1 MKTKEKFLSG
11 GVIIML
17 MFLLSSCAV
26 NRNLYYMSNRWI
38 PADNKYEAQR
48 RVASTRLKSYRDRNS
63 GAYVQQ
69 SDYLD
74 YTFNLELGTMR
85 ILNKELYVYVYL
97 YENGEF
103 VLDRKINKEI
113 YRNYTYWAQTRGKR
127 QKVIIDVTKLA
138 VYVRVL
144 EGYRVVGRYTF

>member
-1 MKTKEKFLSG
+1 MKKLKIFQDLSI
-11 GVIIML
+11 VFML

-48 RVASTRLKSYRDRNS
+48 KVASTRLKSYRDKFS
-63 GAYVQQ
+63 GAYVQK
-69 SDYLD
+69 SDCVN

-113 YRNYTYWAQTRGKR
+113 YRNYTYWAQTRGIR
-127 QKVIIDVTKLA
+127 QKVIIDVTKSG
-138 VYVRVL
+138 VYVRVI
-144 EGYRVVGRYTF
+144 EGQRVVGRYTF

>member
-1 MKTKEKFLSG
+1 
-11 GVIIML
+11 ML

>member
-1 MKTKEKFLSG
+1 
-11 GVIIML
+11 ML

-48 RVASTRLKSYRDRNS
+48 KVASTRLKSYRDKFS

-97 YENGEF
+97 YENGNF
-103 VLDRKINKEI
+103 ILDRKINKEI
-113 YRNYTYWAQTRGKR
+113 YRNYTYWAQTRGIR
-127 QKVIIDVTKLA
+127 QKVIIDVTKSA
-138 VYVRVL
+138 VYVKVI
-144 EGYRVVGRYTF
+144 EGQRVVGRYTF

>member
-48 RVASTRLKSYRDRNS
+48 RVASTGLKSYRDRNS

>member
-113 YRNYTYWAQTRGKR
+113 YRNYTYWAQTRGIR
-127 QKVIIDVTKLA
+127 QKVIIDVTKTA